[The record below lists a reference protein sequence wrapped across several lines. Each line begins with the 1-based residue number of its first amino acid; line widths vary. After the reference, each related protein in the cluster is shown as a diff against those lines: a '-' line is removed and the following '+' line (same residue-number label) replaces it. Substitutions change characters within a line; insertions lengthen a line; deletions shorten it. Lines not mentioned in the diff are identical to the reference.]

1 MADQKSIEL
10 NKRLLDEFN
19 TRGKEAINALYP
31 DEIEYY
37 ACALELVDSVG
48 TTLDFFSFPIMP
60 QSMQET
66 KPTITNIKK
75 THTGVVIT
83 THSTFVPFDISI
95 NGHFGRMFRKLS
107 DFGGTVGQSKPKVN
121 DKFTEGESNTKNLNS
136 VEIKAMFSTEYKTG
150 YGCTKILEAIFNKA
164 KMADVNSNPV
174 KLIFYNLSLNSNYMV
189 EPVTLGLSQ
198 NRDLNMIWQYNLT
211 LKAVAPVDAVFDGN
225 KSSIKELRS
234 YAKKNMRMN
243 EQSQAIKDEIIGGD
257 SKFKKILREIQSDP
271 IGKSAYNI
279 LVQQTQN
286 SIENNDFLA
295 SLGKNITLNHLPT
308 FP

>member
-10 NKRLLDEFN
+10 NNKLLDDFN
-19 TRGKEAINALYP
+19 TKGKESVNASYP

-37 ACALELVDSVG
+37 ACALELVDGVG
-48 TTLDFFSFPIMP
+48 TTVDFFSFPVMP

-83 THSTFVPFDISI
+83 THSTFVPFDIQIS
-95 NGHFGRMFRKLS
+95 GHFGRMFRKMIDS
-107 DFGGTVGQSKPKVN
+107 TQSVQDNVFGRNNKASK
-121 DKFTEGESNTKNLNS
+121 TTSNEVVVKP
-136 VEIKAMFSTEYKTG
+136 MFSTDYKTG
-150 YGCTKILEAIFNKA
+150 YGSTKILESIFNKA
-164 KMADVNSNPV
+164 KLADSFSNPM

-189 EPVTLGLSQ
+189 EPITLTLSQ
-198 NRDLNMIWQYNLT
+198 NRDMNMIWQYNLT
-211 LKAVAPVDAVFDGN
+211 MKAVAPVEAILEGH
-225 KSSIKELRS
+225 KTSMKELRS

-243 EQSQAIKDEIIGGD
+243 QQSQAIKDEIIGKN
-257 SKFKKILREIQSDP
+257 SKFKKILRKIQSDP
-271 IGKSAYNI
+271 VGKSAYDI

-286 SIENNDFLA
+286 SIENSEFL
-295 SLGKNITLNHLPT
+295 SNIGKNIILHHIPT

>member
-1 MADQKSIEL
+1 MADQNSIEL
-10 NKRLLDEFN
+10 NKRLLDEYN
-19 TRGKEAINALYP
+19 TRGKEAINSLYP

-37 ACALELVDSVG
+37 ACALELVNSIG
-48 TTLDFFSFPIMP
+48 TTIDFFSFPVMP
-60 QSMQET
+60 QGMQES
-66 KPTITNIKK
+66 KPVLTNIKK

-83 THSTFVPFDISI
+83 THTTFVPFDIQI

-107 DFGGTVGQSKPKVN
+107 DFGGSTGNATNTPHEGFREGKDKAKKLTPVTVRP
-121 DKFTEGESNTKNLNS
+121 
-136 VEIKAMFSTEYKTG
+136 MFSTEYKTG
-150 YGCTKILEAIFNKA
+150 YGNTKILESIFNKA
-164 KMADVNSNPV
+164 RQADSNSNPV

-189 EPVTLGLSQ
+189 EPMNLVLSQ
-198 NRDLNMIWQYNLT
+198 NRDMNMIWQYT
-211 LKAVAPVDAVFDGN
+211 LSMKAVAPVDAIFDGN
-225 KSSIKELRS
+225 RSSMKELRS

-243 EQSQAIKDEIIGGD
+243 EQSQTIKDEIVGGD
-257 SKFKKILREIQSDP
+257 SKFKKTLRNIQSDP

-295 SLGKNITLNHLPT
+295 SLGKDITLNHIPT